1 VTAGT
6 ILTRSRSSDEGGARR
21 FLLQGNGAPLF
32 RHRTMSLRLSYATVR
47 ESQRRAIHV
56 VRVEDDIL
64 EAPEIAELAERM
76 RERLQSR
83 GELTAEVVVV
93 QGYSKETSR
102 LFGDSYLVARVRA
115 ALFNAA
121 VSWSP
126 IVLD

>member
-1 VTAGT
+1 
-6 ILTRSRSSDEGGARR
+6 
-21 FLLQGNGAPLF
+21 
-32 RHRTMSLRLSYATVR
+32 MSPRLSYATVR
-47 ESQRRAIHV
+47 ESLRRAIHV

-64 EAPEIAELAERM
+64 ETFEIAERM

-102 LFGDSYLVARVRA
+102 FFGDSYPVARVRA

>member
-1 VTAGT
+1 V
-6 ILTRSRSSDEGGARR
+6 RR
-21 FLLQGNGAPLF
+21 FSSLGNGALLF
-32 RHRTMSLRLSYATVR
+32 RHRTMSLRLSYGTVR

-56 VRVEDDIL
+56 LRVEDEIL
-64 EAPEIAELAERM
+64 EPLEIADLAERM

-102 LFGDSYLVARVRA
+102 LFGDSYSVARVRA

-121 VSWSP
+121 MSWSP